1 MFCKKCGKELL
12 PDAVFCPSCGTR
24 AEERSAFEPY
34 GQSFEYSTAQQQ
46 YQYQS
51 GSNQLYEAQR
61 EISSAHNFGIFA
73 IIAGALGLCLIGWI
87 LGGLGLSKANRF
99 INSVVPQIQY
109 EARRAKKLNVIGL
122 VVSSIVFFIMLVA
135 FIVMFISAVGIMGFY
150 FS

>member
-34 GQSFEYSTAQQQ
+34 GQGFEYNAAQQQ

-51 GSNQLYEAQR
+51 GGNQPYEVQR
-61 EISSAHNFGIFA
+61 DISSAQTFGIVA

-87 LGGLGLSKANRF
+87 FAGLGLSKANRYMLS
-99 INSVVPQIQY
+99 INPQIQY
-109 EARRAKKLNVIGL
+109 EAHKAKKLNVIGL
-122 VVSSIVFFIMLVA
+122 VVSSIIFFIMLVA
-135 FIVMFISAVGIMGFY
+135 CIVMFISALGIMGFY
-150 FS
+150 F